1 MEALASPPAQACSA
15 SAHSS
20 LRASSPFLGGGGLRN
35 AASLLPLRS
44 AGLVKKSLCRPSHA
58 VAAADNNQR
67 PSAIRAGSNA
77 PDDAAADALCRRQ
90 VLGALAIAPTLLM
103 APRMAVAEE
112 AAVAVTGEEVAAGSP
127 AGSAAGDAPRVTEK
141 VFLDIAVDGAPVGR
155 LVIGVYGKAAPVGA
169 ARFAQL
175 AKGVAGVSYR
185 RKDFLRLTDSYVQG
199 GALRSFSLTGS
210 AADPAAF
217 VGGLDADAV
226 AQELQQLQIAKR
238 GPVYNKA
245 YSVALFAVD
254 PTIPPPKQ
262 KLVAR
267 GGKFEMVEEALK
279 PAPNGT
285 EFAVSFTDCP
295 ELDSTHL
302 VVGRV
307 LDGFGVLEK
316 VREVPFVRD
325 GTDNGFFKA
334 AKLIGDTRATVAE
347 RGFYRPYKKI
357 TITKSVSSPSSHHTC
372 YEYPSKRLHFG
383 NSSHPPSSHADPS
396 LSPYPSSVYLSS
408 ATDAASTFPSSTF
421 YNSNATG
428 LGSGAEVFYSTSQQQ
443 QQQQQ
448 EEQEQALY
456 PVRPGEKECAYY
468 MRHGKCSFGATCR
481 FHHPPRSSSSSA
493 AAPSPSSAPSAPSA
507 PSGPSGPSCPSAPF
521 APSASAAYP
530 NASASATAAVAAATA
545 AMVAAAGTAAAGG
558 VYPSGGY
565 SHSYLEATRDSA
577 GMLGVRPVAA
587 FRAGGGGGGGAGI
600 GGLLT
605 SDSALISS
613 KEHCPNK
620 TEPPLIL
627 ICLCSSPLLL
637 PLFPPSPPSPSL
649 SLSVRSSFP
658 PPPPSPPSS
667 LPIPPAALCKRAV
680 CVHSACC
687 SAVPPSLRPCTP
699 VSCLPACIASLL
711 PIAVLHE
718 NWDMQGETDCAFYLK
733 NGRCKFG
740 RNCRCKF
747 SPNCRFNHPEPSA
760 LTSPA
765 AAASSLISQKSLPS
779 PFSFPTPPPLRSCK
793 FSQNCRFNHPE
804 PSALTSPAAAAN
816 AVASARPSAPALFR
830 KCRLPSAITVSAPTK
845 GELSCDLA
853 LHLVLSCTL
862 CYLAPCA
869 APCTMLLVPSAP
881 LLLPILSA
889 YFPTDLRS
897 AHTLPFPLLRH
908 EAVSCAFYIK
918 TGTCKYGVTCKFDH
932 PPPGEVAAKAAAEA
946 AAAAIVTAADNSG
959 TVKEQ
964 GEEVKETEK
973 GIEAEGE
980 QKEQGVSENQDKA
993 DKEELEVER

>member
-1 MEALASPPAQACSA
+1 MEALASPAAQACSA

-20 LRASSPFLGGGGLRN
+20 LRASSPSLGGGGLRN

-155 LVIGVYGKAAPVGA
+155 LVIGVYGEAAPVGA

-226 AQELQQLQIAKR
+226 AQELQQLQMYVWGGDGVENGAAAAADVRALWGMRVVLVLGGAGGTGAAAASAAAAAGPPSTKLFLLGSAIKLRTQGSAPSPPFPEQSPGQAKP

-245 YSVALFAVD
+245 YSVALFAID

-267 GGKFEMVEEALK
+267 GGKFEVVEEALK

-357 TITKSVSSPSSHHTC
+357 TITKS
-372 YEYPSKRLHFG
+372 
-383 NSSHPPSSHADPS
+383 
-396 LSPYPSSVYLSS
+396 
-408 ATDAASTFPSSTF
+408 
-421 YNSNATG
+421 
-428 LGSGAEVFYSTSQQQ
+428 
-443 QQQQQ
+443 
-448 EEQEQALY
+448 
-456 PVRPGEKECAYY
+456 
-468 MRHGKCSFGATCR
+468 
-481 FHHPPRSSSSSA
+481 
-493 AAPSPSSAPSAPSA
+493 
-507 PSGPSGPSCPSAPF
+507 
-521 APSASAAYP
+521 
-530 NASASATAAVAAATA
+530 
-545 AMVAAAGTAAAGG
+545 G
-558 VYPSGGY
+558 V
-565 SHSYLEATRDSA
+565 
-577 GMLGVRPVAA
+577 
-587 FRAGGGGGGGAGI
+587 
-600 GGLLT
+600 
-605 SDSALISS
+605 
-613 KEHCPNK
+613 
-620 TEPPLIL
+620 
-627 ICLCSSPLLL
+627 
-637 PLFPPSPPSPSL
+637 
-649 SLSVRSSFP
+649 
-658 PPPPSPPSS
+658 
-667 LPIPPAALCKRAV
+667 
-680 CVHSACC
+680 
-687 SAVPPSLRPCTP
+687 
-699 VSCLPACIASLL
+699 
-711 PIAVLHE
+711 
-718 NWDMQGETDCAFYLK
+718 
-733 NGRCKFG
+733 
-740 RNCRCKF
+740 
-747 SPNCRFNHPEPSA
+747 
-760 LTSPA
+760 
-765 AAASSLISQKSLPS
+765 
-779 PFSFPTPPPLRSCK
+779 
-793 FSQNCRFNHPE
+793 
-804 PSALTSPAAAAN
+804 
-816 AVASARPSAPALFR
+816 
-830 KCRLPSAITVSAPTK
+830 
-845 GELSCDLA
+845 LA
-853 LHLVLSCTL
+853 
-862 CYLAPCA
+862 
-869 APCTMLLVPSAP
+869 
-881 LLLPILSA
+881 
-889 YFPTDLRS
+889 
-897 AHTLPFPLLRH
+897 
-908 EAVSCAFYIK
+908 
-918 TGTCKYGVTCKFDH
+918 
-932 PPPGEVAAKAAAEA
+932 
-946 AAAAIVTAADNSG
+946 
-959 TVKEQ
+959 
-964 GEEVKETEK
+964 
-973 GIEAEGE
+973 
-980 QKEQGVSENQDKA
+980 
-993 DKEELEVER
+993 